1 MTAKQQTPEQ
11 IAYRQKVLK
20 VAQSIQKSR
29 DLINKA
35 DLAREW
41 DIYRDPVAVRERFL
55 LGLDRELAELD
66 NLLFSRE
73 ENNQ

>member
-1 MTAKQQTPEQ
+1 MDTKQ
-11 IAYRQKVLK
+11 IAYREKILK
-20 VAQSIQKSR
+20 AAQSIQKSR

-35 DLAREW
+35 DMGEW
-41 DIYRDPVAVRERFL
+41 NIYGDPVAVRERFL

-73 ENNQ
+73 ENNNA

>member
-1 MTAKQQTPEQ
+1 MDTKQ

-20 VAQSIQKSR
+20 AAQSIQKSK

-35 DLAREW
+35 DMGEW
-41 DIYRDPVAVRERFL
+41 NIYGDPVAVRERFL

>member
-1 MTAKQQTPEQ
+1 MDTKQ
-11 IAYRQKVLK
+11 IAFRQKVLK

-35 DLAREW
+35 DLGREW
-41 DIYRDPVAVRERFL
+41 NIYGDPVAVRERFL

-73 ENNQ
+73 ENNNA

>member
-1 MTAKQQTPEQ
+1 METKQ
-11 IAYRQKVLK
+11 IAFRQKVLK

-35 DLAREW
+35 DMGEW
-41 DIYRDPVAVRERFL
+41 NIYGDPVAVRERFL

-73 ENNQ
+73 KENS

>member
-1 MTAKQQTPEQ
+1 MDTKQ
-11 IAYRQKVLK
+11 IAYREKILK
-20 VAQSIQKSR
+20 VSQSIQKSR

-35 DLAREW
+35 DMGEW
-41 DIYRDPVAVRERFL
+41 NIYGDPVAVRERFL

-73 ENNQ
+73 ENNNA

>member
-1 MTAKQQTPEQ
+1 MDTKQ
-11 IAYRQKVLK
+11 IAFRQKVLK

-35 DLAREW
+35 DMGEW
-41 DIYRDPVAVRERFL
+41 NIYGDPVAVRERFL

-73 ENNQ
+73 ENNNA

>member
-1 MTAKQQTPEQ
+1 MDTKQ
-11 IAYRQKVLK
+11 IAFRQKVLK
-20 VAQSIQKSR
+20 VAQSIQKSK

-35 DLAREW
+35 DMGEW
-41 DIYRDPVAVRERFL
+41 NIYGDPVAVRERFL

-73 ENNQ
+73 KENNNA

>member
-1 MTAKQQTPEQ
+1 MDTKQ
-11 IAYRQKVLK
+11 IAYREKILK
-20 VAQSIQKSR
+20 VSQSIQKSR

-35 DLAREW
+35 DLDREW
-41 DIYRDPVAVRERFL
+41 NIYGDPVAVRERFL

-73 ENNQ
+73 ENNNA